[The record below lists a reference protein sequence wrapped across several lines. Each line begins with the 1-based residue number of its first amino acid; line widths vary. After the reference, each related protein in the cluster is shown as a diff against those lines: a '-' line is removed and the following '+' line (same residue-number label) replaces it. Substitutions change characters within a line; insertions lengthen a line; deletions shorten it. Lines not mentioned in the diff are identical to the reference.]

1 MKYEFISS
9 ALDFIWYNKH
19 VLVDQRSFYNTTL
32 VDKGVN
38 HIGQLS
44 DTNGAMKPWS
54 VFKN

>member
-19 VLVDQRSFYNTTL
+19 VLVDERSFYNTAL

-38 HIGQLS
+38 HIGQLF